1 MAMATPQNDHE
12 LPADLLKAIHQL
24 ETELLKALAVA
35 EKPLE
40 QGRNFNDT
48 RTHQATPHSSR

>member
-1 MAMATPQNDHE
+1 MATPQNDHE